1 MRIYTVKDYD
11 AMSVKAA
18 DIIAA
23 QIISKPNS
31 VLGLATGSTP
41 IGTYQ
46 NLIKKYNDGII
57 DFSEIRTANLDEY
70 KGLTPDHDQSYAY
83 FMRTNL
89 FDHVNIDMANTN
101 IPNGL
106 VEDADEECKRY
117 DAVIDA
123 LGGVDLQLLGIGNNG
138 HIGFNEPAAAF
149 ANGTHSIKLTDNT
162 IEANARFFAS
172 KDDVPKYAY
181 TMGIRNI
188 MQAKAIVLV
197 ASGEAKA
204 DAMYKTICGPITP
217 EVPASILQ
225 LHSNVFIIADEAAMS
240 KVNAAK

>member
-1 MRIYTVKDYD
+1 MRVFTVKNYEE
-11 AMSVKAA
+11 MSKKAA

-23 QIISKPNS
+23 QMITKPNS

-46 NLIKKYNDGII
+46 ELIRRNKEGVI

-70 KGLTPDHDQSYAY
+70 KGLTADNDQSYAY
-83 FMRTNL
+83 FMRDNL
-89 FDHVNIDMANTN
+89 FNHVNIDLSNTN
-101 IPNGL
+101 IPNGTE
-106 VEDADEECKRY
+106 EDAEKECSRY

-138 HIGFNEPAAAF
+138 HIGFNEPADAF
-149 ANGTHSIKLTDNT
+149 ASGTHCIKLTEDT
-162 IEANARFFAS
+162 ISVNSRFFE
-172 KDDVPKYAY
+172 KIEDVPQYAY
-181 TMGIRNI
+181 TMGVRNI
-188 MQAKAIVLV
+188 MQAKAILLI

-217 EVPASILQ
+217 QVPASVLQ
-225 LHSNVFIIADEAAMS
+225 LHPNVFIVADEAAMS
-240 KVNAAK
+240 KVK